1 MTIAIIIPS
10 YNRREYLKI
19 LLNQL
24 NEQQLFN
31 GLALEIVVVLDGSS
45 DGSLQMLQNDFRTV
59 HIVQGDGD
67 WWYTKSMNEG
77 FKKAEG
83 LKSDF
88 VLTLNDDIEVK
99 PDYISKLLLSYK
111 SVEEGSIMGSLSVS
125 LSKPHKVTNSGNR
138 LKYKWLG
145 VYKHH
150 LPAMSVQKIE
160 NLSGVKDTVTL
171 PGRGILISFKTLKD
185 LNYFDEFFIQYH
197 SDGDFCLRAKEKGYK
212 VYVSWDAIVFSHIGL
227 TSSSSSFKKQTF
239 KNFINTFSNVHS
251 RNYIP
256 ARAVYIWRHHTKWAM
271 PFVLLIGIVLNF
283 KNFLLKKKMG

>member
-45 DGSLQMLQNDFRTV
+45 YRSLQMLQNDFRTV
-59 HIVQGDGD
+59 HILQGDGD

-99 PDYISKLLLSYK
+99 PDYISKLLLSYN

-125 LSKPHKVTNSGNR
+125 LSKPHQSQT
-138 LKYKWLG
+138 
-145 VYKHH
+145 
-150 LPAMSVQKIE
+150 Q
-160 NLSGVKDTVTL
+160 
-171 PGRGILISFKTLKD
+171 GID
-185 LNYFDEFFIQYH
+185 
-197 SDGDFCLRAKEKGYK
+197 
-212 VYVSWDAIVFSHIGL
+212 
-227 TSSSSSFKKQTF
+227 
-239 KNFINTFSNVHS
+239 
-251 RNYIP
+251 
-256 ARAVYIWRHHTKWAM
+256 
-271 PFVLLIGIVLNF
+271 
-283 KNFLLKKKMG
+283 